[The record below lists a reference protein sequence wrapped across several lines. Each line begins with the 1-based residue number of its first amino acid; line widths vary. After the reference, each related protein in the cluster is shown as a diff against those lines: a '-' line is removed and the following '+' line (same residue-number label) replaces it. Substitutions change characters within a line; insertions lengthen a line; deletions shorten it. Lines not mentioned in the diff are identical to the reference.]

1 MPRVDSGGYRVAVT
15 DLLRRL
21 ASAPGL
27 YRGRGDGMESG
38 PFIARIDVTTVVRG
52 RAVVLDYEA
61 VTDTNGLQHV
71 EHTVLTTGES
81 GRLELHVACVE
92 LPGVVRFVEARPG
105 VFSSYDGPMPARIL
119 VTVPAEGVLT
129 YGWWWARDEAEP
141 REQSRAE
148 VRRTS

>member
-1 MPRVDSGGYRVAVT
+1 VDRDGYRVAVT
-15 DLLRRL
+15 DLLQRL
-21 ASAPGL
+21 AQAPGL

-38 PFIARIDVTTVVRG
+38 PFIARIDVASVVRG

-61 VTDTNGLQHV
+61 VSDANGLQHV
-71 EHTVLTTGES
+71 EHTILTTGES

-92 LPGVVRFVEARPG
+92 LPGVVRFVETRPG

-119 VTVPAEGVLT
+119 VTVPADGVLT
-129 YGWWWARDEAEP
+129 YGWWWSRDEAEP